1 MARKTVRRES
11 SVGLIVTLIFFILT
25 SVGLGVA
32 TYYGFAQQDQL
43 TKDKKTAEDASKDAQ
58 AKANWYQFQA
68 LLARTWLGAT
78 DGMDQHTDPNNDK
91 SQTYDDLLKVLY
103 GEYTGGTLGKD
114 SKGGYPPD
122 KAVTTDLI
130 AKQEAKKFTIAK
142 EDKNKALTVQSAT
155 MAWNNQT
162 MRPNISYDD
171 AFKGMLALADYYQKQ
186 ATGAVKAK
194 DEALQAA
201 ATSDKEKGD
210 FKKDYEK
217 RLADLTAANLADRAK
232 ADQDNADVRTQLKDA
247 LQKVADAA
255 SDKADAVKKEHA
267 VVLREDTIK
276 QLTARL
282 NDLND
287 RIALALQKTQ
297 ETPLEGKPIS
307 TDWKIVK
314 MDRSGK
320 QPFINLGS
328 AEGVRP
334 GLTFSIHG
342 QGPDGRPIPAS
353 KGTLEVL
360 NVVNDTMSQ
369 AQVVSVKDAFK
380 DPILPG
386 DYLYNPIFRPGG
398 EQHVVIAGRID
409 MHGGK
414 GDDLE
419 EFERLLKR
427 QNVVVD
433 GYVDPQ
439 SGEVKGRLTVGTD
452 YLILGDDSEVKDGTP
467 AADSLKKLKEQARNN
482 GVRIVPARD
491 FLESIGYR
499 TP

>member
-1 MARKTVRRES
+1 M
-11 SVGLIVTLIFFILT
+11 
-25 SVGLGVA
+25 
-32 TYYGFAQQDQL
+32 
-43 TKDKKTAEDASKDAQ
+43 
-58 AKANWYQFQA
+58 
-68 LLARTWLGAT
+68 
-78 DGMDQHTDPNNDK
+78 
-91 SQTYDDLLKVLY
+91 
-103 GEYTGGTLGKD
+103 
-114 SKGGYPPD
+114 
-122 KAVTTDLI
+122 
-130 AKQEAKKFTIAK
+130 
-142 EDKNKALTVQSAT
+142 
-155 MAWNNQT
+155 
-162 MRPNISYDD
+162 
-171 AFKGMLALADYYQKQ
+171 
-186 ATGAVKAK
+186 
-194 DEALQAA
+194 
-201 ATSDKEKGD
+201 
-210 FKKDYEK
+210 
-217 RLADLTAANLADRAK
+217 
-232 ADQDNADVRTQLKDA
+232 
-247 LQKVADAA
+247 
-255 SDKADAVKKEHA
+255 
-267 VVLREDTIK
+267 
-276 QLTARL
+276 
-282 NDLND
+282 
-287 RIALALQKTQ
+287 ALQKTQ
-297 ETPLEGKPIS
+297 ETPSEGKPIS

>member
-1 MARKTVRRES
+1 MPRRTVRRES

-32 TYYGFAQQDQL
+32 TYYGFTQQDQL
-43 TKDKKTAEDASKDAQ
+43 TKDKKAAEDLMKDAQ
-58 AKANWYQFQA
+58 AKADWYQFQA

-78 DGMDQHTDPNNDK
+78 DGMDQHTDPANDK
-91 SQTYDDLLKVLY
+91 SQTYDQLLSVLY
-103 GEYTGGTLGKD
+103 GSYLDGSLGKN
-114 SKGGYPPD
+114 SKRADPSD
-122 KAVTTDLI
+122 KTVVADLI
-130 AKQEAKKFTIAK
+130 AKEEAKKFKIVN
-142 EDKNKALTVQSAT
+142 NKTMTPQDVT
-155 MAWNNQT
+155 MAWNKDK
-162 MRPNISYDD
+162 MRPNISYED
-171 AFKGMLALADYYQKQ
+171 AFKGMEALADYYQKQ
-186 ATGAVKAK
+186 ATAAVQAK
-194 DEALQAA
+194 NDALSAA
-201 ATSDKEKGD
+201 ANSDKEKAD

-217 RLADLTAANLADRAK
+217 RLADLTTANLADKAK
-232 ADQDNADVRTQLKDA
+232 ADQDNADVRAQLKDA
-247 LQKVADAA
+247 LQKVADAG
-255 SDKADAVKKEHA
+255 SDKAEAVKKEHA
-267 VVLREDTIK
+267 LVVAAGEKIK
-276 QLTARL
+276 ELNARL
-282 NDLND
+282 GDLND
-287 RIALALQKTQ
+287 RIALAEQKTQ
-297 ETPLEGKPIS
+297 ETPSEGKPIP
-307 TDWKIVK
+307 TDWKIVR

-328 AEGVRP
+328 AENVRP

-342 QGPDGRPIPAS
+342 QGPDGKPIPAS

-360 NVVNDTMSQ
+360 NVVNDTTSQ

-386 DYLYNPIFRPGG
+386 DYLYNPIFHPGG

-409 MHGGK
+409 MHGTK

-439 SGEVKGRLTVGTD
+439 SGDVKGRLTVGTD
-452 YLILGDDSEVKDGTP
+452 YLILGDDADAKEGTP

-482 GVRIVPARD
+482 GVRIVSARD
-491 FLESIGYR
+491 FLDLIGYH